1 MPNTR
6 NKKIFLFSLF
16 LGLFFVGL
24 VATAAIAFAQTPPDL
39 GISQVGNTLGLPA
52 TDIRLIIARIIR
64 VFLGLLGII
73 AVVLIIYAG
82 FLWMTAGGNE
92 DKVAQSKK
100 ILANAAIGLAIVL
113 SSYAIV
119 SFVMSR
125 LLEATTG
132 YPNHCF
138 NGVLDEDETGRDC
151 GSSCPACSTGGDCT
165 NPPCGFSNVFFVD
178 QLPAAGSVCIRNV
191 KLAIVFS
198 EAIDIA
204 TINSDTVSIKK
215 KSDNASVVGSW
226 QIGSDNNVAVFV
238 PSGSCGSDEGD
249 DCLEANTTYILDI
262 NNDRAGSIKN
272 ASGNRT
278 LNCGLKAKCEPVE
291 FTTGDGVDRNPPT
304 VSLEIPAPWTSG
316 RTIPAVI
323 NFTDDNGLQNASFY
337 AGNYFVGSQGLADCQ
352 KSGSVV
358 IDWSTSGML
367 GNILARGRG
376 MDWAGLTAEDTEN
389 VLLLP
394 EHCSNEEQDED
405 ETGVDC
411 GGGCGACEGENCNNN
426 SQCASNYCEIPPGK
440 CVDKMQITDVSPLN
454 GAAGTFVSIAGKYFG
469 STVGKVY
476 FSKVSSPDRTRFVAS
491 DWQQAQLASCGKST
505 WSNSQIVVEVPG
517 INVAS
522 GPIMVETVTST
533 GRDGVQRQFWDTTDD
548 EWGRNIGIFVIND
561 QIRPGLCP
569 IDPNHNSPNAVVSLR
584 GKNFG
589 TANGQVYFGGQQAE
603 KLSWGDT
610 LFDAKVPL
618 LDSGSVGVKVQPN
631 GRLESNSVYF
641 HVDQSVTAADPVIL
655 DISPNRGSRGEYV
668 TINGKNFGSSKG
680 SILFVKTGSGT
691 LNGDFNFPSACDANV
706 WTDEKIIVKFP
717 NDLSF
722 GYGDYTVIVRTAENS
737 YSSNSGPKFNLELGV
752 PAPGICRIDPNN
764 GPIPFVDNNT
774 MNIHGEY
781 FEYTVTKSCSN
792 AFYPCSTNE
801 DCMIDTRNG
810 QRFECRNVS
819 PRRITSDIYFW
830 QSGASAN
837 SISGRLLATD
847 VTKVNSNLITA
858 RPPANTQ
865 TGYVAAY
872 RATDRKLGNNVN
884 FTVNDCT
891 RNNNTCSN
899 TNEHCCI
906 NGADRGSCVPDGQR
920 CEGETW
926 STGYV
931 WRFSTRDIPVPLTVV
946 ERCDSDAE
954 SGRALPSPSPS
965 TLWNREGYPNDDHS
979 NVCRDASVNIEFSRS
994 DVANI
999 PAGSV
1004 LVHECLDGTVNLNK
1018 NFCNVGSPVSVVDQ
1032 SGNDTNFVPSVAAQ
1046 FAASSGRDYL
1056 ELLPNNYNGGRW
1068 KDNTWYRVIL
1078 KKDITAGVAD
1088 LAVNLSDT
1096 RPCDIDGNADTKDDA
1111 AYCFFF
1117 KTGFAD
1123 CRLKNVLI
1131 TPYKYWTNY
1140 LESPL
1145 RQHLSGGD
1153 IYDLYY
1159 SGHGLSEQ
1167 RCIMMNVNGFN
1178 WAWGS
1183 SDVEYADIYSGVN
1196 NVRNVQVSSLQNTVG
1211 VNLTNPNDAVNI
1223 NVVASNNT
1231 RSYSAQSPLTIDLS
1245 NPKVVDHW
1253 PKCLEACTDAAI
1265 GVKFN
1270 VPMSTRNLG
1279 TAVALNKCTDEN
1291 CLSVEQV
1298 GLYSVSLDDSK
1309 YGMELGIIPSSTL
1322 EKETIYQVVLSN
1334 NYSPAPSRGVGYS
1347 DVLWSA
1353 ATYGVP
1359 SSFGKPMNEKFT
1371 WRFRTKKDACSVE
1384 RVDVTPKVFSTTD
1397 LHAKTIYSAQPY
1409 SSPDSCSA
1417 EGQKLN
1423 AYKNN
1428 WAWSSSDINVAITD
1442 EFSSRG
1448 SNPYCTANCIRK
1460 GSDVPAGKV
1469 EGSLRVC
1476 GNGIVEAGEDCD
1488 GPNATTR
1495 CGLNCLLM
1503 GNEDSTTTVS
1513 IITDH
1518 GLCGD
1523 GFVSSTKGEE
1533 CDPNSRDLNIKT
1545 NCTDKCLHS
1554 GSLAATASTD
1564 VNASICG
1571 NNYVG
1576 AGEDCDLGIETS
1588 STNKFSSLG
1597 CSNNCLHQGTR
1608 LSTKWCADH
1617 SGDFGGFTEASYRF
1631 YCTQAY
1637 SQCGDGVTNPDEDP
1651 GCDNPS
1657 TGWNSNV
1664 CNEYCLFKQG
1674 DYDDDSDSNN
1684 DDVLP
1689 SNDCSRGDIDGCDSN
1704 KQHAGSSLLYSTPS
1718 LCGDFVAGL
1727 GEDSFCEN
1735 SDYVVSSKRNFLNP
1749 WALATGIGDGATS
1762 GEPPVQKAVINA
1774 STPITVGG
1782 KTINRVGSGDF
1793 VIQCGYANDQECA
1806 DKFGSDY
1813 AVASDTC
1820 CRLRPNLVGVYPGVT
1835 SSLKIGTTPSA
1846 AINVCPNSYI
1856 SASFDQTI
1864 DESTLSGNLIIARGT
1879 AADSCEIGEQDVTD
1893 LIARGVNLHPVRWY
1907 AVLWEKVVY
1916 FLKNLFGTDVF
1927 ARATGVDVKTW
1938 CAGRDLGTADVV
1950 KSTFGSG
1957 SKIRVNLKL
1966 PLAFDADYAVILNG
1980 KIKDIRGVS
1989 IGQVDNNNIF
1999 WRFSTANTI
2008 CNINDVVVVPDQY
2021 YFSVAGATTTLEAVA
2036 SNTRGDLLQS
2046 IPGSY
2051 AWDIVWAP
2059 EENNFVTLSDVT
2071 STLNVI
2077 TAKNQKGEIDV
2088 RASVNV
2094 VENKYNSDFGL
2105 VATGRSHI
2113 IVFLCEN
2120 PWPPKDAVINGVH
2133 QIIFPYE
2140 DKLGNNDGFSLSAN
2154 NFDGSSIVRSPVG
2167 IGYFNFSTYYCADNG
2182 TTGAS
2187 DDLPYLRSAVQVS
2200 SNLVSA
2206 TSSLKRFIF
2215 TSSKNAD
2222 AIGVQV
2228 FPNTEHLSARQWFAT
2243 IKELGGQ
2250 GFTGNLQSLK
2260 VDGYDAVTDGNNIY
2274 VDALDFA
2281 SPDVSPVAGELYT
2294 NIYLFSINADAKA
2307 ETRNVFEQI
2316 IKNLH
2321 FNTNLTNYG
2330 YCGSSIES
2338 PGTTTTCATDF
2349 DCPAGEICSVQ
2360 VDKLKRNFTRLRDLS
2375 ALEKSLGGY
2384 YFKNKTYPDLTEGTY
2399 LSGQTLSTWPSWS
2412 VLGNALGS
2420 SPAVDPVNKLAPA
2433 GSCSSSTGK
2442 YCVND
2447 VNCPT
2452 GETCVLHDATT
2463 GWSTADR
2470 RFSFACNTTSLA
2482 YRYVFS
2488 KEDGY
2493 NVYSKSESIG
2503 LTINNAAPLL
2513 ESLFNSPERFINMG
2527 GICLQNEEVA
2537 TMQPGYCGDG
2547 KLNLNLGEQCDPPG
2561 YRDYEAGC
2569 TAGGGTLKA
2578 LRICDIGCGGWTA
2591 STTPCDSLSDC
2602 GNGKI
2607 ETGEVCD
2614 DGMSLNGSYNH
2625 CSADCRLLH
2634 NNNGYCGDNILQASN
2649 EFCETVN
2656 NKCTFASISNLIG
2669 NGACQTYNKEKAR
2682 SCKSDCSGF
2691 GGYCGDGKVDSDEG
2705 ESCESDQTCFVAGA
2719 SGKRICTSCVKRDGV
2734 ALSQWTFDNGL
2745 ANGNVGSKFDDT
2757 KQSIYLYC
2765 NVSDCPNFETGKFGR
2780 ALAFNGA
2787 DHYLYSDQN
2796 SSLDSSNFTI
2806 SVWVKPVGDN
2816 PAYARILEKGGTLNY
2831 TGYTLEYRPETSWSS
2846 GIKTNKVQLTIWNKA
2861 DILSP
2866 VVNVSSSADV
2876 LPGQWNHVV
2885 ATYDGN
2891 AAKVY
2896 VNGVISGTRDRVRLT
2911 TNTDGLVVGRAANG
2925 GSGYFS
2931 GLIDELTFYNRAL
2944 NSAEVKDLYNT
2955 NWLCVASTTQ
2965 ETEPIDDG
2973 VGKCGDGIV
2982 DALNNKG
2989 IREECDNG
2997 SNNGVVC
3004 NNGYNK
3010 SCTYCS
3016 ADCSAIITREAD
3028 GYCGDGVINGS
3039 EVCEAVNNFI
3049 YSSEKVFG
3057 RTADIKD
3064 SNYNGYYVYPC
3075 NLEKNFKNNLYV
3087 MQLTSDWKSLLSQ
3100 KPLPEDDLEAILNK
3114 LYTFKKGS
3122 KSCTNNCQTLQD
3134 NCVECGLT
3142 AEGGGS
3148 KIKGALINVLEPTTV
3163 NDGTSKYLT
3172 PLYFDKWNEH
3182 GWNVNDVELY
3192 FVDSVINSDNKKN
3205 GVVRQETSTAYTLDL
3220 ATQEQKPTVVF
3231 NQFTLSPGIP
3241 VNYNF
3246 DPSLAYINSNPVC
3259 SINDVAHYQLT
3270 FNNDK
3275 QAAHAVDLNVVS
3287 NAAPWQYDQILSPII
3302 RKTAYVANT
3311 TDEAT
3316 ENGRK
3321 DNTTIQARPQDIR
3334 IVVRWSGTR
3343 DIFSGFVYHVRP
3355 KKIAEGNTI
3364 KAKTVGIKY
3373 YEQDD
3378 EDHKFSGIWY
3388 HGFSEVI
3395 SASKV
3400 ESFTIDTGKMDK
3412 STGGVGD
3419 VGTYAFYVRALDG
3432 NNIQSFVNDNLRV
3445 EVYIPED
3452 ENITAGDDSWRHF
3465 SRPAAVYY
3473 LKDAIPSDNPSAKYW
3488 HVFNIKGSKDEE
3500 IAGMA
3505 NIEDKTTRD
3514 VNISRVLTAE
3524 QYIFYSY

>member
-1 MPNTR
+1 MPNSR

-24 VATAAIAFAQTPPDL
+24 IATAAVVFAQTPPDL
-39 GISQVGNTLGLPA
+39 GLEPVGQTLGLPD
-52 TDIRLIIARIIR
+52 TDIRLIVARIIR

-100 ILANAAIGLAIVL
+100 ILVNAAIGLAIIL

-132 YPNHCF
+132 YPNYCF

-151 GSSCPACSTGGDCT
+151 GGSCPSCSTGSDCT

-198 EAIDIA
+198 EAVDIT
-204 TINSDTVSIKK
+204 TINSDTISIKK
-215 KSDNASVVGSW
+215 KSDNSAVVGNW
-226 QIGSDNNVAVFV
+226 QIGNDNNVTVFV
-238 PSGSCGSDEGD
+238 PSGSCGSDGGD

-262 NNDRAGSIKN
+262 NNDRAGTIKN

-304 VSLEIPAPWTSG
+304 VSLELPTPWTSG
-316 RTIPAVI
+316 RIIPAVI

-337 AGNYFVGSQGLADCQ
+337 AGNYFVGSQSLANCQ

-394 EHCSNEEQDED
+394 EHCSNEIQDEDED
-405 ETGVDC
+405 ETGLDC
-411 GGGCGACEGENCNNN
+411 GGECGACEGENCSNN

-454 GAAGTFVSIAGKYFG
+454 GAAGTFVSIAGRYFG
-469 STVGKVY
+469 TTAGKVY
-476 FSKVSSPDRTRFVAS
+476 FSKVASPDRTKFVDS
-491 DWQQAQLASCGKST
+491 DWQQASLASCGRST
-505 WSNSQIVVEVPG
+505 WSNSQIVVEVPSV
-517 INVAS
+517 NMVS
-522 GPIMVETVTST
+522 GPIMVETVTTT
-533 GRDGVQRQFWDTTDD
+533 GRDGIKRQFWDTTDD

-561 QIRPGLCP
+561 QVRPGLCP

-589 TANGQVYFGGQQAE
+589 TANGQVYFGSQQAE

-610 LFDAKVPL
+610 LFDVKVPL

-631 GRLESNSVYF
+631 GRPESNSVYF
-641 HVDQSVTAADPVIL
+641 HVDQSATAVDPVIL
-655 DISPNRGSRGEYV
+655 DMSPNRGSVGEYV
-668 TINGKNFGSSKG
+668 TINGKNFGSSRG
-680 SILFVKTGSGT
+680 SVLFVKTGRGT
-691 LNGDFNFPSACDANV
+691 LNGDFNFPSACEANV
-706 WTDEKIIVKFP
+706 WTNEKIIVKFP
-717 NDLSF
+717 NDLSL

-737 YSSNSGPKFNLELGV
+737 YSSNSGPKFAFEYGTA
-752 PAPGICRIDPNN
+752 APGICRIDPNN
-764 GPIPFVDNNT
+764 GPIPFADNNV

-792 AFYPCSTNE
+792 GFYPCSTSE
-801 DCMIDTRNG
+801 DCVIDTRNG
-810 QRFECRNVS
+810 QRFECGNIS
-819 PRRITSDIYFW
+819 PRRVTSDIYFW
-830 QSGASAN
+830 QSGASVN

-847 VTKVNSNLITA
+847 VNKINSNLITV

-891 RNNNTCSN
+891 KNSNTCSN
-899 TNEHCCI
+899 TSEHCCI

-931 WRFSTRDIPVPLTVV
+931 WRFSTRDIPIPLTVV
-946 ERCDSDAE
+946 ERCDSDVE
-954 SGRALPSPSPS
+954 SGRALPSPSPA
-965 TLWNREGYPNDDHS
+965 TLWNRAGYPNDDHS

-1032 SGNDTNFVPSVAAQ
+1032 NGNDTNFVPSVAAQ

-1056 ELLPNNYNGGRW
+1056 ELLPNNYNGGKW
-1068 KDNTWYRVIL
+1068 KDNTWYRVVL

-1088 LAVNLSDT
+1088 LIVNLSDT
-1096 RPCDIDGNADTKDDA
+1096 RPCDIDGNIDTGDDA

-1117 KTGFAD
+1117 KTGASD
-1123 CRLKNVLI
+1123 CRLKEVLI

-1145 RQHLSGGD
+1145 KQHLAGGD

-1167 RCIMMNVNGFN
+1167 RCVMMNVSGFN
-1178 WAWGS
+1178 WAWS
-1183 SDVEYADIYSGVN
+1183 SSNVEYADIYSGVN
-1196 NVRNVQVSSLQNTVG
+1196 DVKNIQVSSLQNTVN
-1211 VNLTNPNDAVNI
+1211 VNLTNPDDAINI
-1223 NVVASNNT
+1223 NVVVSTST

-1270 VPMSTRNLG
+1270 VPMSTRNLE
-1279 TAVALNKCTDEN
+1279 TAVSLNKCTDEN
-1291 CLSVEQV
+1291 CLSIEQV
-1298 GLYSVSLDDSK
+1298 DLYSVSLDDSK
-1309 YGMELGIIPSSTL
+1309 FGTELILVPSSTL
-1322 EKETIYQVVLSN
+1322 DKETIYQVILSN
-1334 NYSPAPSRGVGYS
+1334 KYDPAPSRGVGYS

-1353 ATYGVP
+1353 AKYGVP
-1359 SSFGKPMNEKFT
+1359 SSYGKPMNEKFT

-1384 RVDVTPKVFSTTD
+1384 KVEVTPAVFSTTD

-1409 SSPDSCSA
+1409 SSPDNCSVV
-1417 EGQKLN
+1417 GQKLN

-1428 WAWSSSDINVAITD
+1428 WTWSSSDNNVAITNG
-1442 EFSSRG
+1442 FVSRG
-1448 SNPYCTANCIRK
+1448 ANPYCTANCIRK

-1469 EGSLRVC
+1469 EGNLRVC

-1488 GPNATTR
+1488 MPNAATR

-1513 IITDH
+1513 IITDQ

-1523 GFVSSTKGEE
+1523 GFVSSTRGEE
-1533 CDPNSRDLNIKT
+1533 CDPNSPDSNIKT
-1545 NCTDKCLHS
+1545 NCTDKCLRS
-1554 GSLAATASTD
+1554 GSLAMTASTD
-1564 VNASICG
+1564 VAASICG

-1576 AGEDCDLGIETS
+1576 AGEDCDLGVAAS
-1588 STNKFSSLG
+1588 STNKFSSTG

-1608 LSTKWCADH
+1608 LSTKWCADN
-1617 SGDFGGFTEASYRF
+1617 SDDFGGFTEASYRF
-1631 YCTQAY
+1631 YCAQAY
-1637 SQCGDGVTNPDEDP
+1637 SQCGDGVVNPDEDP
-1651 GCDNPS
+1651 GCDNPG
-1657 TGWNSNV
+1657 TGWNSSA
-1664 CNEYCLFKQG
+1664 CNEYCLLKQG
-1674 DYDDDSDSNN
+1674 DYDNDDDSNN
-1684 DDVLP
+1684 DDVVP
-1689 SNDCSRGDIDGCDSN
+1689 SNDCSRGNIEGCGSN
-1704 KQHAGSSLLYSTPS
+1704 KQHAGSSLLYSVPS

-1727 GEDSFCEN
+1727 GEDNFCEN
-1735 SDYVVSSKRNFLNP
+1735 SDYVVSSKRNFINP
-1749 WALATGIGDGATS
+1749 WVLATGIGNGVTS
-1762 GEPPVQKAVINA
+1762 GEPPVQKAVITA
-1774 STPITVGG
+1774 STPVVVGG
-1782 KTINRVGSGDF
+1782 STVNRTGSGDF
-1793 VIQCGYANDQECA
+1793 LIQCGYNNDQECA

-1813 AVASDTC
+1813 AVANDTC
-1820 CRLRPNLVGVYPGVT
+1820 CRLRPKLVEVYPGVT
-1835 SSLKIGTTPSA
+1835 SSLKIGATPSA

-1864 DESTLSGNLIIARGT
+1864 DENTLSGNFIIARGVAT
-1879 AADSCEIGEQDVTD
+1879 DSCEAGEQDVTD
-1893 LIARGVNLHPVRWY
+1893 LIAHGVDLHPVKWY
-1907 AVLWEKVVY
+1907 AVLWKKVVY
-1916 FLKNLFGTDVF
+1916 FLKSLFGTDVF

-1938 CAGRDLGTADVV
+1938 CAGRDLGTVDVV

-1957 SKIRVNLKL
+1957 SKIRVNLKI
-1966 PLAFDADYAVILNG
+1966 PLAFDSDYAIILNG
-1980 KIKDIRGVS
+1980 RIKDIRGVS

-1999 WRFSTANTI
+1999 WRFSTVNTI
-2008 CNINDVVVVPDQY
+2008 CDIDEVSVAPDQY
-2021 YFSVAGATTTLEAVA
+2021 HFSVAGATTTLEAIA
-2036 SNTRGDLLQS
+2036 SNTKGDLLQS

-2059 EENNFVTLSDVT
+2059 KENNFVTLTDTT
-2071 STLNVI
+2071 SSLNVI
-2077 TAKNQKGEIDV
+2077 TAKNQNGEIDV
-2088 RASVNV
+2088 RASVNIT
-2094 VENKYNSDFGL
+2094 ENKYTPDSGL

-2120 PWPPKDAVINGVH
+2120 PWPPKDAIIEGAH

-2140 DKLGNNDGFSLSAN
+2140 DKLGNNDGFSLSTN
-2154 NFDGSSIVRSPVG
+2154 NFDGGSIVKSPVG
-2167 IGYFNFSTYYCADNG
+2167 VGYFNFSTYYCADNG
-2182 TTGAS
+2182 TTGTS
-2187 DDLPYLRSAVQVS
+2187 DDLPYLRPAVQVS

-2215 TSSKNAD
+2215 TSDKNAD

-2228 FPNTEHLSARQWFAT
+2228 FPNTEHLSARQWFST

-2260 VDGYDAVTDGNNIY
+2260 IDGYDAVTDGNNIY

-2281 SPDVSPVAGELYT
+2281 SPDINPITGELYT

-2316 IKNLH
+2316 IKNLR

-2360 VDKLKRNFTRLRDLS
+2360 TDKLKRNFTRLRDLS

-2384 YFKNKTYPDLTEGTY
+2384 YFKNKKYPDLAEGTY

-2412 VLGNALGS
+2412 VLANALGS
-2420 SPAVDPVNKLAPA
+2420 SPAVDPINKLAPA

-2442 YCVND
+2442 YCVTD

-2488 KEDGY
+2488 EEDGY
-2493 NVYSKSESIG
+2493 NVYSNSERVG
-2503 LTINNAAPLL
+2503 LVINNAPSLL

-2527 GICLQNEEVA
+2527 SICLQNEEVA
-2537 TMQPGYCGDG
+2537 TMQSGYCGDG

-2561 YRDYEAGC
+2561 YRDYEEGC
-2569 TAGGGTLKA
+2569 TAGGGTLKS
-2578 LRICDIGCGGWTA
+2578 LRICDAGCGGWTV
-2591 STTPCDSLSDC
+2591 STTPCGSLSDC

-2607 ETGEVCD
+2607 EAGEVCD
-2614 DGMSLNGSYNH
+2614 DGRSLNGSYNH
-2625 CSADCRLLH
+2625 CSADCRSLY
-2634 NNNGYCGDNILQASN
+2634 NANGYCGDGVLQKDS

-2656 NKCTFASISNLIG
+2656 NKCTFASVSNLIG
-2669 NGACQTYNKEKAR
+2669 NGACQTYNKDKAR

-2691 GGYCGDGKVDSDEG
+2691 GGYCGDGKVDSDKGELCDG
-2705 ESCESDQTCFVAGA
+2705 NEQKCVVDSVVGVKKCGDDCASTKRTGSVWLSFDEDGLSWGAQDLFKIFVNRGGDVGLGGSDIICNRKNESCPILID
-2719 SGKRICTSCVKRDGV
+2719 GKENKAMNFDGV
-2734 ALSQWTFDNGL
+2734 NDYISIKSNGTLSTNNFTVSLWVYPTS
-2745 ANGNVGSKFDDT
+2745 NVGGGIFD
-2757 KQSIYLYC
+2757 K
-2765 NVSDCPNFETGKFGR
+2765 G
-2780 ALAFNGA
+2780 AFR
-2787 DHYLYSDQN
+2787 N
-2796 SSLDSSNFTI
+2796 SGSGFSLFY
-2806 SVWVKPVGDN
+2806 GDN
-2816 PAYARILEKGGTLNY
+2816 NTVNFVIAGGIA
-2831 TGYTLEYRPETSWSS
+2831 TSKVPINQWS
-2846 GIKTNKVQLTIWNKA
+2846 
-2861 DILSP
+2861 
-2866 VVNVSSSADV
+2866 
-2876 LPGQWNHVV
+2876 HVA
-2885 ATYDGN
+2885 ATYDGKN
-2891 AAKVY
+2891 ASLFIDGQLVQSFVRPMVVSSS
-2896 VNGVISGTRDRVRLT
+2896 VNFYI
-2911 TNTDGLVVGRAANG
+2911 
-2925 GSGYFS
+2925 GSMSWGDSFYYFK
-2931 GLIDELTFYNRAL
+2931 GAIDELSYFPRVFSGSQIKEL
-2944 NSAEVKDLYNT
+2944 FSSNSVCDVVGAVIPPIEEK
-2955 NWLCVASTTQ
+2955 VA
-2965 ETEPIDDG
+2965 I
-2973 VGKCGDGIV
+2973 CGDGVV

-3028 GYCGDGVINGS
+3028 GYCGDGIINGG
-3039 EVCEAVNNFI
+3039 EICESGNGAVYLAN
-3049 YSSEKVFG
+3049 STFG
-3057 RTADIKD
+3057 KTDQIKNG
-3064 SNYNGYYVYPC
+3064 SVNGYRAFEC
-3075 NLEKNFKNNLYV
+3075 SEEKNFNLNNITKAATV
-3087 MQLTSDWKSLLSQ
+3087 DWSF
-3100 KPLPEDDLEAILNK
+3100 ILRQWPSSSSTLQNIWDG
-3114 LYTFKKGS
+3114 LYTFKKGT
-3122 KSCTNNCQTLQD
+3122 KKCANDCRIVED
-3134 NCVECGLT
+3134 ACVECGIVS
-3142 AEGGGS
+3142 AGKGS
-3148 KIKGALINVLEPTTV
+3148 KISGGIFNVLEPTTV
-3163 NDGTSKYLT
+3163 EASKYKT
-3172 PLYFDKWNEH
+3172 PLYYGDAQEWKTVNLDLFFVYDVVDADHNKNKIAYTSATNKNFNRFSLYAFGSSGVDAEV
-3182 GWNVNDVELY
+3182 NTNSICSVNDFMTSDYRL
-3192 FVDSVINSDNKKN
+3192 VINND
-3205 GVVRQETSTAYTLDL
+3205 
-3220 ATQEQKPTVVF
+3220 
-3231 NQFTLSPGIP
+3231 
-3241 VNYNF
+3241 YNEKRH
-3246 DPSLAYINSNPVC
+3246 I
-3259 SINDVAHYQLT
+3259 
-3270 FNNDK
+3270 
-3275 QAAHAVDLNVVS
+3275 DLNVVS
-3287 NAAPWQYDQILSPII
+3287 SPENYQYDLVLSPII
-3302 RKTAYVANT
+3302 RKNNYGSSNSQ
-3311 TDEAT
+3311 DST
-3316 ENGRK
+3316 E
-3321 DNTTIQARPQDIR
+3321 ILARPKDIR
-3334 IVVRWSGTR
+3334 VVLRWTGGKEAYAGFMKSTGK
-3343 DIFSGFVYHVRP
+3343 IFVEGFDLDEVVS
-3355 KKIAEGNTI
+3355 
-3364 KAKTVGIKY
+3364 IKY
-3373 YEQDD
+3373 YERPNF
-3378 EDHKFSGIWY
+3378 EGIWY
-3388 HGFSEVI
+3388 HGFSEMSDVVNGT
-3395 SASKV
+3395 KV
-3400 ESFTIDTGKMDK
+3400 ESFTVDTSMMTSDI
-3412 STGGVGD
+3412 
-3419 VGTYAFYVRALDG
+3419 YAFYIKVPEG
-3432 NNIQSFVNDNLRV
+3432 YNIASYYGDNLQV
-3445 EVYIPED
+3445 EIYIPMDDEVYK
-3452 ENITAGDDSWRHF
+3452 GDSSWRHF
-3465 SRPAAVYY
+3465 SQPAKVYN
-3473 LKDAIPSDNPSAKYW
+3473 LKDAVQSDNMKTSRYW
-3488 HVFNIKGSKDEE
+3488 HVFNVVKNSSQLDSNLSNIRKINYIRTGEGDLD
-3500 IAGMA
+3500 IAGY
-3505 NIEDKTTRD
+3505 N
-3514 VNISRVLTAE
+3514 
-3524 QYIFYSY
+3524 Y